1 VKHVDLTL
9 EVLPAAKAAFQLF
22 RPDFSYFVKQEL
34 CAKIIDELK
43 NNYGKLDIKKAVEAL
58 NELDREIAKSIGLP
72 ETAVTY
78 WVENGCLKCVVK
90 GSARK

>member
-1 VKHVDLTL
+1 MQHVDLTL
-9 EVLPAAKAAFQLF
+9 EVLPAAKVAFQLF

-34 CAKIIDELK
+34 CSRIIDELK
-43 NNYGKLDIKKAVEAL
+43 NNYGKLNIEEAVKAL
-58 NELDREIAKSIGLP
+58 NELDREIAESIGLP

-90 GSARK
+90 GG